1 LNFKWLTGPED
12 DLDLKEARSYLNYL
26 LTLNIRRE
34 EAFGPMALAFIKDH
48 DLGAIGL
55 EPEEQFGLLMAT
67 AQSLADEPKRFS
79 LKLEMLQKTK
89 ALLTQTRYSNTDLSR
104 QLDYDIKKT
113 ESELAIYTDAMRPAP
128 RTGTPEVQQ
137 LIVQTDV
144 PEYFLDVAQK
154 RASEYYQN
162 KFGITKQAKT
172 AQHFTGGP
180 RKFEPDNKD
189 VHREFPGAC
198 APFMNSRT
206 NAFHMMLP
214 FDLKISKKPDDPLDA
229 GSRIFYTKFGYSFP
243 LAYEM
248 DKLISYQ
255 DGQVLDIARDDPNL
269 LFVSFSRV
277 KEKDFKFQG
286 DKPTVPPELAYPMT
300 VLERLGT
307 LGTYL
312 QIVANFKVW
321 FDAAQVSV
329 LVTGA
334 PDLYEYGLQGGSGLM
349 TRSHASDKVPAYAES
364 VKEPWQEGLSFNFV
378 NIHLTLNPG
387 TDTATVPYNTPL
399 FTVYPVLNRQNFKF
413 VDKNKMK

>member
-1 LNFKWLTGPED
+1 M
-12 DLDLKEARSYLNYL
+12 DLKEARSYLNYL
-26 LTLNIRRE
+26 LTLNIRGE

-48 DLGAIGL
+48 NLADIGL

-89 ALLTQTRYSNTDLSR
+89 ALLSQTRYSNTELAR
-104 QLDYDIKKT
+104 QVDYDIKKT

-137 LIVQTDV
+137 LVVQTDV
-144 PEYFLDVAQK
+144 PDYFLDVAQK

-162 KFGITKQAKT
+162 KFGLTREAKT

-364 VKEPWQEGLSFNFV
+364 TKEPWQEGLSFNFV
-378 NIHLTLNPG
+378 NIHLTLSPG
-387 TDTATVPYNTPL
+387 TDTAEVPYNTPL
-399 FTVYPVLNRQNFKF
+399 FTVYPVHNRQNFKF

>member
-1 LNFKWLTGPED
+1 
-12 DLDLKEARSYLNYL
+12 LDLKEARSYLNYL
-26 LTLNIRRE
+26 LTLNIRGE
-34 EAFGPMALAFIKDH
+34 EAFGPMALAFIKDN
-48 DLGAIGL
+48 DLGGIGL

-67 AQSLADEPKRFS
+67 VQSLADEPKRFS

-89 ALLTQTRYSNTDLSR
+89 ALLSQTRYSNTDLSR

-113 ESELAIYTDAMRPAP
+113 ESELAIYNDAMRPAP
-128 RTGTPEVQQ
+128 RTDTPEVQQ
-137 LIVQTDV
+137 LVVQTDI

-162 KFGITKQAKT
+162 KFGLTKQAKT

-180 RKFEPDNKD
+180 RKFEPENKD

-214 FDLKISKKPDDPLDA
+214 FDIKISKKPDDPLDA

-248 DKLISYQ
+248 DKLISFQ
-255 DGQVLDIARDDPNL
+255 DGQALEIALDDPNL

-277 KEKDFKFQG
+277 KEKDFKFQA
-286 DKPTVPPELAYPMT
+286 DKPNVPPEYAYPMT

-307 LGTYL
+307 LGTYV
-312 QIVANFKVW
+312 QIVSNFKVW
-321 FDAAQVSV
+321 FDATQVSV

-349 TRSHASDKVPAYAES
+349 TRSHASDKIPAYAES
-364 VKEPWQEGLSFNFV
+364 TKEPWQEGLSFNFV
-378 NIHLTLNPG
+378 NIHLTLSPG
-387 TDTATVPYNTPL
+387 TDSATVPFNTPL
-399 FTVYPVLNRQNFKF
+399 FTVYPVHNRQNFKF